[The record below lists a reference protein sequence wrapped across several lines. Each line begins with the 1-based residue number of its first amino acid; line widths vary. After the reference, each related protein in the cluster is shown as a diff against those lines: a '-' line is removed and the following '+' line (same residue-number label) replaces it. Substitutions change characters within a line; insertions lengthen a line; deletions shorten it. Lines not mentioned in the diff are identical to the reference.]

1 MAAKNY
7 YLILGVARS
16 ESPAAIRARY
26 RDLARQFHPDVAGT
40 QSTSAFREI
49 TEAYE
54 VLADPAAR
62 RRYNEE
68 LAQGERVPLVE
79 PVTPPGWAPMS
90 LLAEPQALRPSFDAF
105 IEQPTRRRKPRG

>member
-1 MAAKNY
+1 MAGKNY
-7 YLILGVARS
+7 YMILGVARS
-16 ESPAAIRARY
+16 ESAAGIRTRH
-26 RDLARQFHPDVAGT
+26 RDLARQLHPDVAGA

-68 LAQGERVPLVE
+68 LAPGGESR
-79 PVTPPGWAPMS
+79 PPS
-90 LLAEPQALRPSFDAF
+90 Q
-105 IEQPTRRRKPRG
+105 